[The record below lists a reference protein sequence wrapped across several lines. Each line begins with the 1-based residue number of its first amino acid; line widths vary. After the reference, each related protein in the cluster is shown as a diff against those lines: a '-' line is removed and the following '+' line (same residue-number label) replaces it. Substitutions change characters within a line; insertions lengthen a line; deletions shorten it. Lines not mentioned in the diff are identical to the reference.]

1 MAAAAHLA
9 DVEAA
14 TPAIEAQLLDPL
26 KAVVVKDLL
35 QNPFGTVMN
44 FGVALVG
51 VYRGFEVPGY
61 AVWVGEGRD

>member
-1 MAAAAHLA
+1 MAATAHLA

-14 TPAIEAQLLDPL
+14 TPAIEAQLLDPFE
-26 KAVVVKDLL
+26 AVVVKDLL

-51 VYRGFEVPGY
+51 VYRGFEIPGY
-61 AVWVGEGRD
+61 TVGVGEGE